1 MKLINKL
8 MAMTI
13 VLLALVTVCA
23 CSSEDGPKDPYK
35 GKIDSDFL
43 SALARGE
50 ESIMLRIDS
59 IYNLQ
64 KKNTDAEWEEAFYVG
79 WGASSLI
86 ITNGNALESVG
97 LFDTTRGWS
106 ILYRPWEVYCRETGY
121 DKTFEIA
128 RPFEYDAE
136 KQTVTIGSAVYNIEK
151 ADGNELNISYE
162 TEREIDGTPGI
173 LKFVKCYVKTAKW
186 IEPESYTVVKS
197 EREGKIAMVKMLR
210 EHFGDT
216 FDVSKYY
223 PSEYKDFPLFY
234 DNPVIDLA
242 ALEDDLVNDRDEWYS
257 WTKATYPDV
266 DLYN

>member
-8 MAMTI
+8 MATAI
-13 VLLALVTVCA
+13 ALLAMVAVSA
-23 CSSEDGPKDPYK
+23 CSSDDGPKDPYK

-50 ESIMLRIDS
+50 ESIMLRVDS

-64 KKNTDAEWEEAFYVG
+64 KKNADAKWEEAAYVG

-86 ITNGNALESVG
+86 ITNGNALESVR
-97 LFDTTRGWS
+97 LFDTTNGWS
-106 ILYRPWEVYCRETGY
+106 ILYRPWEVYCRETKY
-121 DKTFEIA
+121 DKSFRIA

-136 KQTVTIGSAVYNIEK
+136 KQTVTIGSYIYNIEK
-151 ADGNELNISYE
+151 ADGNELNISHE
-162 TEREIDGTPGI
+162 MEREIDGAPGI
-173 LKFVKCYVKTAKW
+173 TKFVTCYVKTANW
-186 IEPESYTVVKS
+186 VEPESYTVVKS
-197 EREGKIAMVKMLR
+197 EREGKIAMVKMMR
-210 EHFGDT
+210 EHFGDI

-223 PSEYKDFPLFY
+223 PTEYKDFPLFY

-257 WTKATYPDV
+257 WTKVTYPDA
-266 DLYN
+266 DSDN